1 MAFIR
6 EAYNH
11 YKAVG
16 AANEGVGLLKSAV
29 GATGGPGIVT
39 AKDEEDYTGFS
50 KAFIEAVAA
59 HRHWDRR
66 I

>member
-1 MAFIR
+1 
-6 EAYNH
+6 E
-11 YKAVG
+11 
-16 AANEGVGLLKSAV
+16 
-29 GATGGPGIVT
+29 GPGIVT
-39 AKDEEDYTGFS
+39 AEDEEDYTGFS